1 MGTVGDIL
9 SQEEIAALLHD
20 ATPGASGPIVA
31 TFDFAA
37 DDHQIRALLPL
48 FDPIAQN
55 FARRLQ
61 HTLSAG
67 LRQPVAIA
75 VRPAVC
81 HGSST
86 AALATLGAVST
97 ACLESTDPV
106 DFLWVAIESSW
117 VIRMVDAYYGGAG
130 GQSGGDYA
138 ASLAANWAQRRLIEL
153 VRSELLAV
161 WPPAHPL
168 RLAPVEAQGGKP
180 VAGAGENPEKVIL
193 QPFALQMAE
202 QEAELAL
209 VIPLSLL
216 TGITASE
223 MPHSVVRQKG
233 WQRALGQ
240 ALREAP
246 LALSAQLAEVQLTV
260 RELLALRSGDILPL
274 EAPSRVK
281 VYLEDRS
288 LMEGEIGMTGGRK
301 VVRLRHGMDHLD
313 DTGKGVN

>member
-1 MGTVGDIL
+1 
-9 SQEEIAALLHD
+9 
-20 ATPGASGPIVA
+20 
-31 TFDFAA
+31 
-37 DDHQIRALLPL
+37 
-48 FDPIAQN
+48 
-55 FARRLQ
+55 
-61 HTLSAG
+61 
-67 LRQPVAIA
+67 
-75 VRPAVC
+75 
-81 HGSST
+81 
-86 AALATLGAVST
+86 
-97 ACLESTDPV
+97 
-106 DFLWVAIESSW
+106 
-117 VIRMVDAYYGGAG
+117 
-130 GQSGGDYA
+130 
-138 ASLAANWAQRRLIEL
+138 
-153 VRSELLAV
+153 
-161 WPPAHPL
+161 
-168 RLAPVEAQGGKP
+168 
-180 VAGAGENPEKVIL
+180 
-193 QPFALQMAE
+193 MAE

-246 LALSAQLAEVQLTV
+246 LALSAQLAEVRLTV
-260 RELLALRSGDILPL
+260 RELLALRNGDILPL